1 MKRGILGTVLW
12 IGLAACIGVGLFLV
26 KHEVKD
32 QERRLTALNAE
43 IRANQESVHVLRA
56 EWAYLNDPTRLRA
69 LAERHLGMHPVQ
81 PTQMASLDA
90 VLRDGLPVQP
100 TKLAE
105 NRPKPA
111 VLKSDAALIRTAAAR
126 PAEKPAPRPVPAAPL
141 PHPRAEPVLAHAETA
156 VTAPPPPPLPTVA
169 PPPIMQPARGGG
181 HSIVIRSPALAQG
194 DPVFDGDGR

>member
-90 VLRDGLPVQP
+90 VLRDGLPVP
-100 TKLAE
+100 ATKLVDSRA
-105 NRPKPA
+105 KPA

-126 PAEKPAPRPVPAAPL
+126 PAERPAPRPVPAAPQ
-141 PHPRAEPVLAHAETA
+141 PHPRAEPVLARAETTVSA
-156 VTAPPPPPLPTVA
+156 PPPPLPSVA
-169 PPPIMQPARGGG
+169 PPPTIQPARGGG

-194 DPVFDGDGR
+194 DPVFDGDSR

>member
-43 IRANQESVHVLRA
+43 IRNNQESVHVLRA
-56 EWAYLNDPTRLRA
+56 EWAYLNDPTRLRT

-90 VLRDGLPVQP
+90 VLRDGLPVP
-100 TKLAE
+100 VTKIADS
-105 NRPKPA
+105 RPKPA
-111 VLKSDAALIRTAAAR
+111 AIKNDAALIRTAAAR
-126 PAEKPAPRPVPAAPL
+126 PAERPAPRPVPVSPQ
-141 PHPRAEPVLAHAETA
+141 PHPRAEPVLARAEPM
-156 VTAPPPPPLPTVA
+156 VAPPPPVSDNIPNAAV
-169 PPPIMQPARGGG
+169 QPARGGG
-181 HSIVIRSPALAQG
+181 HSILIRSPALAQG
-194 DPVFDGDGR
+194 DPVFDGDSR

>member
-56 EWAYLNDPTRLRA
+56 EWAYLNDPARLRA

-100 TKLAE
+100 TKLADS
-105 NRPKPA
+105 RAKPA
-111 VLKSDAALIRTAAAR
+111 AIKADPALIRTAAAR
-126 PAEKPAPRPVPAAPL
+126 PAERPAPRPVPAAPP
-141 PHPRAEPVLAHAETA
+141 PHPRAEPVLARAETM
-156 VTAPPPPPLPTVA
+156 PPPPP
-169 PPPIMQPARGGG
+169 PPIVSSSPSPAAVQPARGGG

-194 DPVFDGDGR
+194 DPVIDGDSR